1 MNIFDVA
8 IIGAGINGTA
18 TAHFLTRAGLKIVL
32 FDKEGIARGGS
43 GAAGAFVSPKISKGG
58 PLKALIE
65 EAYLHSLPFFRDNF
79 PEHITLSPQLHI
91 AKYDDN
97 EKVAYFKTHT
107 NISVGDVPAESEAL
121 LQDFVKTFDSVFIK
135 DSSLVSTE
143 KMCKAL
149 SHKAEF
155 FHEEVIGIERVGEMW
170 KVGSITA
177 KKVVLATGAYI
188 PVLDEPYIKL
198 RAIWGH
204 RINIRTTTT
213 VPHIIHHQVSLAPT
227 TPEGLSA
234 IGATHNVHYHPQ
246 LSDEEYDI
254 EAGRAELIKK
264 ATESVKLENI
274 EVLADFTGLRSGSND
289 YFPIVGRVA
298 DAAKS
303 IDLHPELLKGVKVP
317 KEELVY
323 HPDLYMINGVGGY
336 GFVLGPYLAKALS
349 DHLVDQSPL
358 DEQLDPTRFLY
369 RWAKKIKR

>member
-1 MNIFDVA
+1 MFDVA

-18 TAHFLTRAGLKIVL
+18 TAHFLTQAGLKVAL
-32 FDKEGIARGGS
+32 FDREGIAKGGS
-43 GAAGAFVSPKISKGG
+43 GAAGAFISPKISKGG

-65 EAYLHSLPFFRDNF
+65 EAYLYSLSFFRDNF
-79 PEHITLSPQLHI
+79 PQHITLSPQLHI
-91 AKYDDN
+91 AKYDDDN

-107 NISVGDVPAESEAL
+107 NIPVGDVPAESEAL
-121 LQDFVKTFDSVFIK
+121 LQDAAKAFASVYIK
-135 DSSLVSTE
+135 NSGVVDTE
-143 KMCKAL
+143 KTCKRL
-149 SHKAEF
+149 SDEAEF
-155 FHEEVIGIERVGEMW
+155 FLEEITAIERVGEMW
-170 KVGSITA
+170 RVGPITA
-177 KKVVLATGAYI
+177 EKVVLATGAYI
-188 PVLDEPYIKL
+188 PVVDEAYIKL

-246 LSDEEYDI
+246 LSDERYDMD
-254 EAGRAELIKK
+254 AGRAELIKK

-274 EVLADFTGLRSGSND
+274 EVVADFVGLRSGSND
-289 YFPIVGRVA
+289 YLPLLGRIA
-298 DAAKS
+298 DTAKS

-323 HPDLYMINGVGGY
+323 HPNLYMINGVGGY
-336 GFVLGPYLAKALS
+336 GFVLGPYLAKQLS
-349 DHLVDQSPL
+349 AHLINRSAL

-369 RWAKKIKR
+369 RWAKKQK